1 MYRLKGVL
9 VMHTARGYELRDKG
23 YDQTDA
29 YGTMHTA
36 RGYELR
42 GAASAEPAGETRCTP
57 HAGMS

>member
-42 GAASAEPAGETRCTP
+42 VDA
-57 HAGMS
+57 